1 MGFSKTPYEQQREQ
15 QERAI
20 KAQRQ
25 AAGDAAAL
33 QAWSSLADMDT
44 VTPQAPLAPTH
55 DWQHS
60 ADIGAKRAAGME
72 LQTLEGKQKLDQ
84 IAATGAQHRL
94 SSMAEYAAKAKYFPK
109 RTGGGGGE
117 GPVSKLE
124 KEFWKTHQEVPE
136 NPEQAE
142 RLRQRKAAIVQQLQR
157 LGPGGRGTV
166 ERIEYSLQNPYGPGY
181 GQGTKR
187 DMKEADTAARYKAE
201 LDAANARAARAE
213 IDRQLAADK
222 AYLQATDPGSGMTVD
237 PQYKAGREAAL
248 ARVQSRANPPQT
260 SANRAAAPAT
270 DLPAKTPGATSGM
283 PKDAEEV
290 QPGIYFSP
298 STGKS
303 YRKG

>member
-25 AAGDAAAL
+25 AAGDAAAM

-44 VTPQAPLAPTH
+44 VTPEAPLAPTH

-60 ADIGAKRAAGME
+60 ADIGAKHAAGME

-84 IAATGAQHRL
+84 IAQTGAQHRL
-94 SSMAEYAAKAKYFPK
+94 STMAEYATKAKYAPK
-109 RTGGGGGE
+109 RIGGGE

-124 KEFWKTHQEVPE
+124 KEFWKAHEAVPE
-136 NPEQAE
+136 NTEQAE
-142 RLRQRKAAIVQQLQR
+142 RFRQRKAAIVQQLQR

-166 ERIEYSLQNPYGPGY
+166 GRIEYSLQNPYGPGY

-187 DMKEADTAARYKAE
+187 DMKEADNAARYKAE
-201 LDAANARAARAE
+201 LDAANARAARVE

-222 AYLQATDPGSGMTVD
+222 AYLQATDPGSGMPVD

-248 ARVQSRANPPQT
+248 ARVQGRANPPQT
-260 SANRAAAPAT
+260 SAGRAAAPAT

-283 PKDAEEV
+283 PKDVEEV

>member
-1 MGFSKTPYEQQREQ
+1 M
-15 QERAI
+15 
-20 KAQRQ
+20 
-25 AAGDAAAL
+25 

-44 VTPQAPLAPTH
+44 VTPEAPLAPTH

-60 ADIGAKRAAGME
+60 ADTAAKHASGVE

-84 IAATGAQHRL
+84 IAQTGAQHRL
-94 SSMAEYAAKAKYFPK
+94 STMAEYATKAKYAPK
-109 RTGGGGGE
+109 RTGGGE

-124 KEFWKTHQEVPE
+124 KEFWKAHEAVPE

-142 RLRQRKAAIVQQLQR
+142 RFRQRKAAIVQQLQR

-166 ERIEYSLQNPYGPGY
+166 GRIEYSLQNPYGPGY

-187 DMKEADTAARYKAE
+187 DMKEADTAARNKAE
-201 LDAANARAARAE
+201 LDAANARAARTE

-222 AYLQATDPGSGMTVD
+222 AYLQATDPGSGMPVD
-237 PQYKAGREAAL
+237 QQYKAGREAAL
-248 ARVQSRANPPQT
+248 ARVQGRANPQQT
-260 SANRAAAPAT
+260 SAGRASAPAT

>member
-25 AAGDAAAL
+25 AAGDAAAM

-44 VTPQAPLAPTH
+44 VTPEAPLAPTH

-60 ADIGAKRAAGME
+60 ADTAAKHASGVE

-94 SSMAEYAAKAKYFPK
+94 STMAEYATKAKYAPK
-109 RTGGGGGE
+109 RTGGGE

-124 KEFWKTHQEVPE
+124 KEFWKTHEAVPE
-136 NPEQAE
+136 NSEQAE

-166 ERIEYSLQNPYGPGY
+166 SRIEYSLQNPYGPGY

-187 DMKEADTAARYKAE
+187 DMKDADAAARYKAE
-201 LDAANARAARAE
+201 LDAANARAEKAE
-213 IDRQLAADK
+213 TDRQLAADT
-222 AYLQATDPGSGMTVD
+222 AYLHATNPGSGMPVD

-248 ARVQSRANPPQT
+248 ARIEGRANPPKT
-260 SANRAAAPAT
+260 STGRASAPAK
-270 DLPAKTPGATSGM
+270 DLPANTPGATGGLPADAKEVSPGSG
-283 PKDAEEV
+283 V
-290 QPGIYFSP
+290 YFSE
-298 STGKS
+298 STKKYFKKS
-303 YRKG
+303 